1 MNITECPCCQQ
12 KLRIKKVACLKCN
25 ISIEGGFYS
34 SPLFS
39 LSEEHQT
46 FIELFLLSSG
56 SLKEMA
62 QILSITYPTVRTRL
76 NEIIMALKNEMKDRE
91 DYKKKLLEKV
101 EQGKISPEKAA
112 QIIRSL

>member
-1 MNITECPCCQQ
+1 
-12 KLRIKKVACLKCN
+12 
-25 ISIEGGFYS
+25 
-34 SPLFS
+34 
-39 LSEEHQT
+39 
-46 FIELFLLSSG
+46 
-56 SLKEMA
+56 MA

>member
-1 MNITECPCCQQ
+1 MKITECPCCQN
-12 KLRIKKVACLKCN
+12 KLRIKKVECLKCN
-25 ISIEGGFYS
+25 ISIEGDFYT

-62 QILSITYPTVRTRL
+62 QILGITYPTVRTRL
-76 NEIIMALKNEMKDRE
+76 NEIIMSLKSEMKDRE
-91 DYKKKLLEKV
+91 DYKNNLLEKV
-101 EQGKISPEKAA
+101 DQGKISPEKAA